1 MGGVLHEVIGL
12 RERINV
18 CMKHITHEVTRIM
31 KHGNHIDP
39 CNWSPCLRCV
49 VVVNV
54 ALISV
59 YTVIFLSLNL
69 WRPPSV
75 ALYLKRSHDL
85 GTCKKAVVE
94 SLFWEMTFTSSHLL
108 DRGYGT
114 NCHFQEAPP
123 VLRVVG
129 SDGAAKYLLVHPVL
143 ALAETWVRKE
153 RLSSAMVANSQWSL
167 EIVGMVAGTPS
178 TTEGCL

>member
-1 MGGVLHEVIGL
+1 MLSWTV
-12 RERINV
+12 
-18 CMKHITHEVTRIM
+18 K
-31 KHGNHIDP
+31 
-39 CNWSPCLRCV
+39 
-49 VVVNV
+49 
-54 ALISV
+54 SV
-59 YTVIFLSLNL
+59 YKVIFLSLNL

-108 DRGYGT
+108 DPGNGT
-114 NCHFQEAPP
+114 NCHFQEDPP

-143 ALAETWVRKE
+143 ALDKTLVGTE

-167 EIVGMVAGTPS
+167 AILP
-178 TTEGCL
+178 